1 MKSFN
6 NLTKEL
12 VQEAS
17 VNKNLTIKYVK
28 GLAKLVSGVKVINRD
43 TAVMTDTT
51 KVSELSKTLKLMG
64 YVSKDS
70 GDGSIIYKKGVS
82 QISISWDD
90 SQSKATIV
98 VG

>member
-28 GLAKLVSGVKVINRD
+28 GLAKLVPGVKVINRD

-64 YVSKDS
+64 YDSKNN
-70 GDGSIIYKKGVS
+70 GEGSIIYKKGIS